1 MFVAEAS
8 RGGMAPAAVAEVRF
22 WCFERYIGAT
32 KPD

>member
-8 RGGMAPAAVAEVRF
+8 RGAPAAVAEVRF